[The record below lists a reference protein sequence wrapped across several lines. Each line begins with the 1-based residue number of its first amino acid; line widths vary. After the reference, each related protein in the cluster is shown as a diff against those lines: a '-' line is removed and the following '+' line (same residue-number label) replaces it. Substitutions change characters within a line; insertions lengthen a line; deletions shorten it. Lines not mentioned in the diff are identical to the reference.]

1 MRPARR
7 HVLAGLVVAALLALG
22 LVFSPGDAAAT
33 LRGVLYSPWFPLV
46 LVGLY
51 AVRPLL
57 AWPITA
63 LSLLVGVRYGLVVGV
78 PVALAGAVGT
88 SLLPYAVGRR
98 YRDRAGALA
107 WAVEGSERYF
117 DATGGFRGVV
127 AARLA
132 PTPAEPVSVAAG
144 AGRVSLGAFALGTAV
159 GELPWTVAAVLA
171 GRTLSGLAVEA
182 PTFDPRLVA
191 GAVLAALVLLAGP
204 AWGWL
209 RARRRASSG

>member
-1 MRPARR
+1 MRPRHR
-7 HVLAGLVVAALLALG
+7 HVLAGLAVAGLVALG
-22 LVFSPGDAAAT
+22 LALSPGDAAAA
-33 LRGVLYSPWFPLV
+33 LRGVLYGPWFPLV

-63 LSLLVGVRYGLVVGV
+63 LSLLVGFRYGLLLGL

-98 YRDRAGALA
+98 YRDRAGPLA
-107 WAVEGSERYF
+107 WAVDGSERYF
-117 DATGGFRGVV
+117 EATGGLRGVV

-144 AGRVSLGAFALGTAV
+144 AGRVPLRAFALGTAI

-171 GRTLSGLAVEA
+171 GQALSGLRFAA
-182 PTFDPRLVA
+182 PTASPWLLGGA
-191 GAVLAALVLLAGP
+191 LLAAVLLLAGP
-204 AWGWL
+204 AYRGL
-209 RARRRASSG
+209 RRRRAAR